1 MTFDTSDS
9 EVLERDAPG
18 LLSAQGFSTDI
29 YFPRLGVGVV
39 DGESGDL
46 EAFSGRC
53 RERRA
58 PMSYSRELTYYAI
71 GATPA
76 ERTTTAA
83 VVDTAA
89 LTWGLQA
96 IEIDR
101 AQAAGLTGAGV
112 RIAVLD
118 TGFDVDHPDFAGRV
132 VTAESFIAGEGPE
145 DVHGHGTHCVG
156 TACGPWAAPSGR
168 GFGVAPGVEIF
179 SAKVLGADG
188 SGSDASI
195 LAGIDWAL
203 ANNCQIISMSLGADV
218 REVHPPYV
226 TAGRRALERGSVLV
240 AAAGNNAGRSAGNP
254 GFVGAPANSPYV
266 MAVAALDTGLH
277 VADFSARSL
286 PHDGGE
292 VDIAAPGVDVYS
304 SWPRPEHHRSI
315 SGTSMAAPHVSGI
328 AALLSAST
336 GLRGQALWDELI
348 RTARPLA
355 GAEREDVGAGLAAI
369 PAAERTVTMP
379 EQQWI
384 ITVDEEHLDAIDEV
398 VADLESAGLV
408 VDRVLRSLGQITGRT
423 EATPG
428 MQAQAAGEEP
438 KGFSAVAGVASADG
452 GQRHHI
458 APPDAEIQ

>member
-1 MTFDTSDS
+1 MERFVVTFDTTDP
-9 EVLERDAPG
+9 EMLDRVAPG

-53 RERRA
+53 RDRRA

-76 ERTTTAA
+76 DRSTDARAVGPGTVDPRAVPDGAIAA
-83 VVDTAA
+83 QYADTAA

-96 IEIDR
+96 VEIGR
-101 AQAAGLTGAGV
+101 AQDRGLTGAGV
-112 RIAVLD
+112 RVAVLD
-118 TGFDVDHPDFAGRV
+118 TGFDAGHPDFAGRN
-132 VTAESFIAGEGPE
+132 VTAESFITGEGPE

-156 TACGPWAAPSGR
+156 TACGPWTSPSGP
-168 GFGVAPGVEIF
+168 GFGVASEVEIF

-203 ANNCQIISMSLGADV
+203 ANGCQIISMSLGADV

-226 TAGRRALERGSVLV
+226 TAGRRALEQGAVLI
-240 AAAGNNAGRSAGNP
+240 AAAGNNAGRRAGDP

-266 MAVAALDTGLH
+266 MAVAALDAGLR

-286 PHDGGE
+286 AHDGGE
-292 VDIAAPGVDVYS
+292 VDIAAPGVDIYS
-304 SWPRPEHHRSI
+304 SWPRPELHRSI
-315 SGTSMAAPHVSGI
+315 SGTSMAAPHVSGV

-336 GLRGQALWDELI
+336 GLRGQDLWDELI
-348 RTARPLA
+348 RTARPLD
-355 GAEREDVGAGLAAI
+355 GAEVEDVGAGLA
-369 PAAERTVTMP
+369 
-379 EQQWI
+379 
-384 ITVDEEHLDAIDEV
+384 V
-398 VADLESAGLV
+398 V
-408 VDRVLRSLGQITGRT
+408 
-423 EATPG
+423 TPG
-428 MQAQAAGEEP
+428 EG
-438 KGFSAVAGVASADG
+438 
-452 GQRHHI
+452 R
-458 APPDAEIQ
+458 